1 MSKLDEKE
9 IIENGLP
16 NHIALILDG
25 NGRWAKKRLLPRTM
39 GHRKGAFNIKNIAS
53 YANKIGIKFMTLYCF
68 STENWS
74 RPQSE
79 VDYIM
84 HKPVGYLNRYKDELI
99 NSTVKIKFIGR
110 RDRIPSDFLAILTY
124 LEEQTKDH
132 EGLCLTLCIDYGSY
146 EEITHAVKEI
156 AKKVKENK
164 LEIDNIDS
172 DVILNHLYTKDL
184 PPVDLLIRTSG
195 EQRISNYL
203 LLQIA
208 YAELY
213 FTDVYWPDFNEEELL
228 KAIDNFEHRN
238 RRFGGLKE
246 SN

>member
-1 MSKLDEKE
+1 MSKLDEKL
-9 IIENGLP
+9 IIEKGLP
-16 NHIALILDG
+16 DHIALILDG
-25 NGRWAKKRLLPRTM
+25 NGRWAKRRMLPRTM
-39 GHRKGAFNIKNIAS
+39 GHRKGAFNIKTIAS
-53 YANKIGIKFMTLYCF
+53 YANKIGIKYMTVYCF

-84 HKPVGYLNRYKDELI
+84 HKPVGYLKRYKDDLI
-99 NSTVKIKFIGR
+99 NSTIKITFIGR
-110 RDRIPSDFLAILTY
+110 RDRIPNDFLEILSY
-124 LEEQTKDH
+124 LEEKTKDH
-132 EGLCLTLCIDYGSY
+132 TGLCLTLCIDYGSL
-146 EEITHAVKEI
+146 EEVKHAVKEI
-156 AKKVKENK
+156 AKEVLDKKVAIDDIDENT
-164 LEIDNIDS
+164 IF
-172 DVILNHLYTKDL
+172 NHLYTKNL

-203 LLQIA
+203 MLQIA

-228 KAIDNFEHRN
+228 KAIDNYQHRN

-246 SN
+246 AK

>member
-1 MSKLDEKE
+1 MSNIDEKAV
-9 IIENGLP
+9 IENGLP
-16 NHIALILDG
+16 NHVAIILDG

-53 YANKIGIKFMTLYCF
+53 YANKLGIKFLTVYCF

-74 RPQSE
+74 RPQAE

-84 HKPVGYLNRYKDELI
+84 HKPVRYLERYKEDLL
-99 NSTVKIKFIGR
+99 NSTIRITFIGR
-110 RDRIPSDFLAILTY
+110 RDRIPQDFLNILTL
-124 LEEQTKDH
+124 LEEKTKDH
-132 EGLCLTLCIDYGSY
+132 TGLCLTLCIDYGSID
-146 EEITHAVKEI
+146 EITTAVKQI
-156 AKKVKENK
+156 ASEVLNKE
-164 LEIDNIDS
+164 L
-172 DVILNHLYTKDL
+172 DVNDITSETIFNHLYTKDI

-203 LLQIA
+203 MLQIA

-213 FTDVYWPDFNEEELL
+213 FTDVYWPDFDEKEFL
-228 KAIDNFEHRN
+228 KALDNYEHRN

-246 SN
+246 TK